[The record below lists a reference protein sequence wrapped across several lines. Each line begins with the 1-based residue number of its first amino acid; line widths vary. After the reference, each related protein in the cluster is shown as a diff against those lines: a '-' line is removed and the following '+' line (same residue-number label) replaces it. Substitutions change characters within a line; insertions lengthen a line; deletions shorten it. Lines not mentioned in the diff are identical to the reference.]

1 MVSLGLNLPGS
12 TNWAEVQ
19 IHWRISIVQH
29 FQRREQMCIIFTG
42 ELFGEDS
49 VRALKQGA
57 FKKVS
62 LRSLISFLETGN
74 FNTSISFQ
82 ILCFEEHTD

>member
-29 FQRREQMCIIFTG
+29 FQRREQMCIMFYRPDFYRGTLWGGFSKGTEAGCI
-42 ELFGEDS
+42 
-49 VRALKQGA
+49 
-57 FKKVS
+57 
-62 LRSLISFLETGN
+62 
-74 FNTSISFQ
+74 
-82 ILCFEEHTD
+82 